1 MSKRIR
7 TSSFSREESQEAQQD
22 GSLFEVLPRGKVLLP
37 HRFRKGNGMTTSA
50 VYDTGNQKV
59 SDIELDDRIFG
70 AKINPTLFY
79 DVVRRNIA
87 SRRKGTAS
95 TKNRALVRGGG
106 AKPWRQKGTGRARAG
121 TRRSPLWKG
130 GGTIFGP
137 MPRDYSFSLPKK
149 VKRAALRAA
158 LSLRRQEGKLILL
171 NDFPLEGFKTRQV
184 LEVLRRFQVEDALIV
199 TDEKHPRLERSAQNI
214 PGIEVL
220 RCENLNV
227 YDILNHEHLIL
238 LRPTVEKIEGALAS

>member
-1 MSKRIR
+1 MGSYSKCYEKEHFCYPIR
-7 TSSFSREESQEAQQD
+7 LRE
-22 GSLFEVLPRGKVLLP
+22 
-37 HRFRKGNGMTTSA
+37 GNGMTTLA
-50 VYDTGNQKV
+50 IYDIGNQKV
-59 SDIELDDRIFG
+59 SDIELDDRIFN

-79 DVVRRNIA
+79 DVIRMDLA
-87 SRRKGTAS
+87 SQRQGTAS
-95 TKNRALVRGGG
+95 TKNKALVRGGG

-121 TRRSPLWKG
+121 SRRSPLWRG

-158 LSLRRQEGKLILL
+158 LSLKRQEGKLFLL

-184 LEVLRRFQVEDALIV
+184 LEVLKKFQIEDALIV
-199 TDEKHPRLERSAQNI
+199 TDEKNFFLERSARNL

-220 RCENLNV
+220 RYEGLNI

-238 LRPTVEKIEGALAS
+238 LRSAVAKIEGALTS

>member
-1 MSKRIR
+1 
-7 TSSFSREESQEAQQD
+7 
-22 GSLFEVLPRGKVLLP
+22 
-37 HRFRKGNGMTTSA
+37 MTTLA
-50 VYDTGNQKV
+50 IYDIGNQKV
-59 SDIELDDRIFG
+59 SDIELDDRIFN

-79 DVVRRNIA
+79 DVIRMDLA
-87 SRRKGTAS
+87 SQRQGTAS

-121 TRRSPLWKG
+121 SRRSPLWRG

-137 MPRDYSFSLPKK
+137 MPRNYSYSLPKK

-158 LSLRRQEGKLILL
+158 LSLKRQEGKLILL

-199 TDEKHPRLERSAQNI
+199 TDEKKSFLERSTRNL

-220 RCENLNV
+220 RYEGLNI

>member
-1 MSKRIR
+1 
-7 TSSFSREESQEAQQD
+7 
-22 GSLFEVLPRGKVLLP
+22 
-37 HRFRKGNGMTTSA
+37 MTTLA
-50 VYDTGNQKV
+50 VYDIGNQKV
-59 SDIELDDRIFG
+59 SDIELDDRIFD
-70 AKINPTLFY
+70 AKINPALLY
-79 DVVRRNIA
+79 DGIRMNLA
-87 SRRKGTAS
+87 SKRKGTAS

-121 TRRSPLWKG
+121 SRRSPLWRG

-137 MPRDYSFSLPKK
+137 MPRDFSFSLPKK

-171 NDFPLEGFKTRQV
+171 SDFPLEGFKTRQV
-184 LEVLRRFQVEDALIV
+184 LEVLKRFQVEDALIV
-199 TDEKHPRLERSAQNI
+199 TDERNSFLERSAQNL

-220 RCENLNV
+220 RYESLNI

-238 LRPTVEKIEGALAS
+238 LHPTVAKIEGALTS